1 MKTSQRG
8 LDLIKQFEGLKLTAY
23 VCPAGVLT
31 IGYGTTA
38 GVTPGM
44 TITAERAEQL
54 LRQDIAK
61 FERGVR
67 DSVKVP
73 LTENQFSALVSFA
86 YNVGLG
92 AFRTST
98 LLRLLNKG
106 EYAQAAEQFGRW
118 NKAGGKV
125 LPGLTRRRAAER
137 KLFEVTSEKRPNWYP
152 TGASRGA
159 GCPCKP

>member
-137 KLFEVTSEKRPNWYP
+137 KLFEGDK
-152 TGASRGA
+152 
-159 GCPCKP
+159 